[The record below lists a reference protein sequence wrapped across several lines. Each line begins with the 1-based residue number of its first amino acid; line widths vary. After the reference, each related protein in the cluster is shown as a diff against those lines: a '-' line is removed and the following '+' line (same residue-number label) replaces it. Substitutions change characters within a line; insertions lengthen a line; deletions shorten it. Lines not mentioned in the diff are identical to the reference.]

1 MERRGGWKGEKD
13 GKEGQVE
20 RRGGWKG
27 GEGGTKE
34 MFEKF

>member
-1 MERRGGWKGEKD
+1 VEG
-13 GKEGQVE
+13 GKEGRVE
-20 RRGGWKG
+20 RRGGWKE